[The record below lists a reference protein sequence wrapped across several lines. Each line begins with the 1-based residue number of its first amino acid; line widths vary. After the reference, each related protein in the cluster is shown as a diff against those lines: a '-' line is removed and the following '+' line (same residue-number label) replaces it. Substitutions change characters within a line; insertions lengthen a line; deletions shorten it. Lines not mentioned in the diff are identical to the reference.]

1 MDSGLAARWSAWG
14 PTVLRVI
21 IGFIFVMHGWDKF
34 FGLGP
39 DVWTGIFEAQGIPLA
54 RAAVTLVGLVEIVA
68 GLALIAGVLTR
79 IAAALLAVDML
90 VAMLTVGVDGG
101 FWVWDSGVVFPLAM
115 LAATLSLLLTGPGQ
129 AALDHQLGWRWSG
142 EPEAA

>member
-1 MDSGLAARWSAWG
+1 MDSGQAARWAAWG

-39 DVWTGIFEAQGIPLA
+39 EAWTGIFEAQGIPAA

-90 VAMLTVGVDGG
+90 VAILTVGVDGG

-115 LAATLSLLLTGPGQ
+115 LAATLCLVLTGPGR